1 MTLVTSFLA
10 NRSFM
15 PKQRLMTRKS
25 LSLCGTLLVILAALD
40 ALPAHASSWT
50 GGGANLNWS
59 TPGNWADNGSP
70 SGKSITF
77 GNTAAAPI
85 GTTTSIVDGNYTIGS
100 LGVLPAFASGTD
112 GQTLEIGPS
121 HTLTVNGAMTLGSRA
136 NFGNFRTTY
145 VTMKGGGHLVANGAV
160 SMSVDNSGEVT
171 GVVNL
176 SGLGSFTGSSNSS
189 FIVGLNNSSQMTL
202 RLSAASNSITAS
214 SISVG
219 SGGNSSPR
227 DNRMELGAVN
237 TLNANSLNVGTGRL
251 NGWVG
256 FQTGL
261 AGDPIPE
268 VVIRNRAGTGR
279 ATVLVGQIGVNSTSA
294 SGTLDFT
301 GGTVDALFG
310 TVTLGRTTAAA
321 NTGGTGTLTMSAG
334 TVDATRII
342 LGHTDSTGA
351 GSLRATGVVNLNG
364 GTMIAETLEFARD
377 SSAVHDNVTGQFN
390 MRGGTLRAESIIKGA
405 GAGVVEFNWFGGT
418 IANRAGVDLV
428 VSSSIPLV
436 MRSGSNFVFAPDAG
450 RTITVNS
457 RIQHNF
463 ATPGPLVLNGAGR
476 LTLSA
481 SNSYTGATQISA
493 GILEIG
499 STGRINTTSGITIDG
514 AAAEFQY
521 NSATPLSQPL
531 TFTQGTLSGT
541 GTIATAVTVGTNNV
555 ISPGNSPGI
564 QAYTS
569 LHAWAPGGTYQWE
582 FNALTGS
589 AGVNWDLVNV
599 TSGTF
604 NLSALSATPGG
615 RFTLDLISLAAG
627 DVAGQLVNPYDGGS
641 YTFTI
646 ASYDPT
652 NFLLPTGFSDMAG
665 TDLTSLFTIDLGNW
679 LGAKPQIGDVS
690 VKINSTATGIDLVI
704 VPEPGTLALAG
715 IGIAAATWGWRRRRH
730 AAAARRF

>member
-1 MTLVTSFLA
+1 MTLVTSFPA
-10 NRSFM
+10 NRSSM

-25 LSLCGTLLVILAALD
+25 LSLCGTLLAILAALD
-40 ALPAHASSWT
+40 ARLSHASSWT

-70 SGKSITF
+70 SAKNITF
-77 GNTAAAPI
+77 GNSAAAPI
-85 GTTTSIVDGNYTIGS
+85 GTTTSIVDGDYTIGS
-100 LGVLPAFASGTD
+100 LSVLPRFGSGTD

-121 HTLTVNGAMTLGSRA
+121 HTLTVNGAMTLGGRDSW
-136 NFGNFRTTY
+136 GNPSQVTY
-145 VTMKGGGHLVANGAV
+145 VTMKGGGHLVVNGGVGIPAENHGV
-160 SMSVDNSGEVT
+160 VT

-176 SGLGSFTGSSNSS
+176 SGLGSFTATGSTS
-189 FIVGLNNSSQMTL
+189 FIVGHDNSSQMTL
-202 RLSAASNSITAS
+202 QLSAASNSITTGT
-214 SISVG
+214 ISVG
-219 SGGNSSPR
+219 SVGNSTPQT
-227 DNRMELGAVN
+227 NRMELGAVN

-279 ATVLVGQIGVNSTSA
+279 ATVLVGQIGVAGTSLT
-294 SGTLDFT
+294 GTLDFT

-310 TVTLGRTTAAA
+310 TVTLGRTTEAVD
-321 NTGGTGTLTMSAG
+321 TGGTGTLTMSAG
-334 TVDATRII
+334 TIDATRII

-351 GSLRATGVVNLNG
+351 GTRRATGVVNLNG

-377 SSAVHDNVTGQFN
+377 DSAVHDNVTGQFN

-418 IANRAGVDLV
+418 IANRAGVDLA
-428 VSSSIPLV
+428 VSSSIPLL
-436 MRSGSNFVFAPDAG
+436 MKSGSNFVFAPDAG

-457 RIQHNF
+457 AIQDSF
-463 ATPGPLVLNGAGR
+463 AGTPGPLVLNGAGR

-481 SNSYTGATQISA
+481 SNSYTGATRISE

-499 STGRINTTSGITIDG
+499 STGRIDTTSGITIDG
-514 AAAEFQY
+514 ASAEFKY

-555 ISPGNSPGI
+555 LSPGNSPGI

-589 AGVNWDLVNV
+589 AGFNWDLVNV

-604 NLSALSATPGG
+604 DLSALSATAGSQ
-615 RFTLDLISLAAG
+615 FTLDLITLTAG
-627 DVAGQLVNPYDGGS
+627 DVAGQLANPFDGGS
-641 YTFTI
+641 YTVSI
-646 ASYDPT
+646 ASYDPA
-652 NFLLPTGFSDMAG
+652 NFLLPTGFANTAG
-665 TDLTSLFTIDLGNW
+665 TDLTSLFTINLDNW
-679 LGAKPQIGDVS
+679 QGAKPQVGDVS
-690 VKINSTATGIDLVI
+690 VRINSTATGIDLVI

-715 IGIAAATWGWRRRRH
+715 IGIAAAAYAYRRRH
-730 AAAARRF
+730 S